1 MSIPMTVKGNLGS
14 DPELKF
20 VKTSRGETGLVTF
33 SLAHTPKEKKGDTW
47 VEGETIWFRITSWG
61 EKGEALVDTLRKGD
75 SVIVQGNMKQ
85 SSFKGRDGQDKT
97 VLEIN
102 ATDIGLVPKTGRSS
116 NTRSQAPVS
125 RAETPGW

>member
-116 NTRSQAPVS
+116 NTRSQAQVS

>member
-116 NTRSQAPVS
+116 NTRNQAQVS